1 MAEKQRPWSRP
12 KPTLRPATPTPNAAR
27 PPQRPPGSPA
37 LPPNSQG
44 AGVPGV
50 VAPTT
55 PRSTTTESLVAGR
68 NENRKMRSE
77 TGSGRRR
84 LAITGISSATIALLV
99 WVASTTSNSGES
111 GSQSEVVTVV
121 SSPDTSVLRN
131 VTATSAVTSSDDQ
144 SANWEQVIRSVAA
157 IEAECPDGIWGGSGV
172 VVLDGSYI
180 LTNYHVAKRTS
191 CRYRVCFTDSFE
203 QEPLCEFNAEF
214 VVGNVEHDLA
224 VLRLLDEAG
233 RSVSSGR
240 ASVPVKDQTPP
251 LGSELTHIGYPGL
264 AGLTLTLTV
273 GRLAGLTDRCDDRL
287 LGGSYF
293 KTDATGGPGM
303 SGGGV
308 FNSRGEYVGTHT
320 QGCDSESE
328 RGDYSLVQPAKFAVA
343 LLGQVDS

>member
-1 MAEKQRPWSRP
+1 MAEKPRPWSRP
-12 KPTLRPATPTPNAAR
+12 KPTLRPGTPTPNAAR
-27 PPQRPPGSPA
+27 PPQRPPRSPA
-37 LPPNSQG
+37 LPPTSQG

-55 PRSTTTESLVAGR
+55 PRSTTTEPVAGR

-84 LAITGISSATIALLV
+84 LAITGFSSATIALLV
-99 WVASTTSNSGES
+99 WVASTTSDSGES
-111 GSQSEVVTVV
+111 GSQSEIVTVV
-121 SSPDTSVLRN
+121 SSPDTSALTN
-131 VTATSAVTSSDDQ
+131 VTTTSAETLSDDQ
-144 SANWEQVIRSVAA
+144 SANWEQVIRSIAA
-157 IEAECPDGIWGGSGV
+157 IQAECPDGIWGGSGV

-180 LTNYHVAKRTS
+180 LTNYHVAEGTS
-191 CRYRVCFTDSFE
+191 CRYLVCFTDSFE

-240 ASVPVKDQTPP
+240 APVPVKDQTPP

-273 GRLAGLTDRCDDRL
+273 GRLAGLTDRCGDDL

-320 QGCDSESE
+320 LGCDSETE
-328 RGDYSLVQPAKFAVA
+328 RGDYSLVRPAKLAVA
-343 LLGQVDS
+343 LLGQVGS